1 MDIAVAEDKLSQ
13 AIGRGGQNM
22 RLASQLTGWQL
33 NVMTD
38 GMDEGLAYE
47 LAQHGIVTCENLAD
61 LATDELVE
69 LAIDGVD
76 EARAAAL
83 IMAARGI

>member
-1 MDIAVAEDKLSQ
+1 
-13 AIGRGGQNM
+13 
-22 RLASQLTGWQL
+22 
-33 NVMTD
+33 
-38 GMDEGLAYE
+38 
-47 LAQHGIVTCENLAD
+47 